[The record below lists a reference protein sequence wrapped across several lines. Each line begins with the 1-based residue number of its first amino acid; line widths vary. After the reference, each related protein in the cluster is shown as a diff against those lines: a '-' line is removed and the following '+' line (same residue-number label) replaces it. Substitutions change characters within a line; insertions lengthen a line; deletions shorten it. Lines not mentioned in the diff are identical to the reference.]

1 MLLRS
6 RSRYHDL
13 LMAGAGQQVTA
24 LMERDGLE
32 EAVVLRGEAQIRG
45 ARALGLPLVLEGAQ
59 GVGSGG
65 SMSTQ
70 GGACCLCKVWVLSWG
85 EGRCRL
91 STTEEACEGGR
102 SVAA

>member
-13 LMAGAGQQVTA
+13 LMAGAGPQVAA

-32 EAVVLRGEAQIRG
+32 EAAVLRGEAQLRG

-59 GVGSGG
+59 GMCFGRR
-65 SMSTQ
+65 
-70 GGACCLCKVWVLSWG
+70 GA
-85 EGRCRL
+85 
-91 STTEEACEGGR
+91 
-102 SVAA
+102 

>member
-13 LMAGAGQQVTA
+13 LMAGAGQQVAA

-32 EAVVLRGEAQIRG
+32 EAAVLRGEAQLRG

-59 GVGSGG
+59 GVCAGEE
-65 SMSTQ
+65 
-70 GGACCLCKVWVLSWG
+70 GA
-85 EGRCRL
+85 
-91 STTEEACEGGR
+91 
-102 SVAA
+102 